1 VGGNGDGDENAG
13 DDADGCSVD
22 GLGVV
27 CRSRE
32 QTIVSIHPHVRAEMC
47 TCGRAGAGRT
57 FARIVSFAVQEGP
70 PSPAVRLGPTK
81 AVGRAARSRAHALSG
96 QAEARK
102 SCRRG
107 NYATCTRAR
116 PWDLPNACA
125 NESLSCGDH
134 EDMRRVLGRARI
146 EAHYTW
152 LFEWP
157 WRSAAGNPHLKVG

>member
-1 VGGNGDGDENAG
+1 MRTPVTTPMAAVSMVWASSADRESKQLSAYILMCAPRCAHVGGRGRSHLCAHRLIRRSGRSSEPSGEAG
-13 DDADGCSVD
+13 THQSG
-22 GLGVV
+22 G
-27 CRSRE
+27 
-32 QTIVSIHPHVRAEMC
+32 Q
-47 TCGRAGAGRT
+47 GRAL
-57 FARIVSFAVQEGP
+57 E
-70 PSPAVRLGPTK
+70 
-81 AVGRAARSRAHALSG
+81 RAHALSG